1 VWENAFVLEDNR
13 RKNYHTVRGYGNIIR
28 TMNAAINPLVMD
40 ITGFEPVEQVY
51 LRAKIK
57 IQTIR
62 LFPPF
67 GIFLL
72 FFDPWN
78 FESRWIQTEVNVQSM

>member
-1 VWENAFVLEDNR
+1 MDSINAVISPQ
-13 RKNYHTVRGYGNIIR
+13 VIR
-28 TMNAAINPLVMD
+28 LDPMD
-40 ITGFEPVEQVY
+40 WKDRLY

-78 FESRWIQTEVNVQSM
+78 FESDWKQMEIVEK